1 MSEVQEKPAASKLII
16 WKTPTYWI
24 VQRITQALL
33 FLICRLRIRGRQHV
47 PKTGGAVFASNHQ
60 STMDIPIIAAANKRH
75 VCFVARETLAESKAI
90 AILMRECGA
99 VLIERGATDR
109 KALRDMAEHLKLGDL
124 LAVFP
129 EGTRTVDGSLS
140 EFKRGAVLT
149 AKKAGVP
156 IIPTG
161 ITGAMDAMPRG
172 KMFARFR
179 RVAVEFGEPID
190 PTLPDAQERLVAAV
204 QKLVGDGR
212 FRAD

>member
-1 MSEVQEKPAASKLII
+1 MSESVKDA
-16 WKTPTYWI
+16 KTPDLIVHKTLTYWLT
-24 VQRITQALL
+24 QRVTQAFL
-33 FLICRLRIRGRQHV
+33 FALCRLRVRGRENV

-60 STMDIPIIAAANKRH
+60 STLDIPIISAANTRH
-75 VCFVARETLAESKAI
+75 VCFVARETLADSRAI
-90 AILMRECGA
+90 GLLMRECGA

-129 EGTRTVDGSLS
+129 EGTRSVDGSLS
-140 EFKRGAVLT
+140 EFKRGALLT

-161 ITGAMDAMPRG
+161 ITGSLEAMPRG
-172 KMFARFR
+172 KLLPRPR
-179 RVAVEFGEPID
+179 RVGVEFGEPID

-212 FRAD
+212 FRPD